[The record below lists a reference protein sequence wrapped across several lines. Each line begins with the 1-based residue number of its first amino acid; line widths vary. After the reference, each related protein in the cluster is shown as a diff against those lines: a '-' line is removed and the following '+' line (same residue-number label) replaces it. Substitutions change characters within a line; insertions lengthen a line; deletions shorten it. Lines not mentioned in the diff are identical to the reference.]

1 MNSPQLAAGI
11 NSGRRGTLL
20 GRLLAEE
27 HDNEAVAV
35 DLYLRTLSRE
45 PTDEELK
52 ACLAHVKDAGARSE
66 GFEDILW
73 ALLNSAEFMHRR

>member
-1 MNSPQLAAGI
+1 MNSPQLATGI
-11 NSGRRGTLL
+11 SSSRRGTVL
-20 GRLLAEE
+20 GKLLADEQ
-27 HDNEAVAV
+27 DNEAVAV

-45 PTDEELK
+45 PTDDELK
-52 ACLAHVKDAGARSE
+52 TSLSHVKGSNSRNE